1 MTIVLYIVLSVLLL
15 AMLIVLSVDL
25 EEPEVSQFELK
36 RRVKANNKL
45 AQLNLDRIKFQS
57 ELLSLRL
64 VSIIVMAIFQVT
76 ILIALFDWLTG
87 LVLSLILLFILI
99 NLSRFSPIKK
109 SSKVLYLKVET
120 KLINFI
126 KSRPNVVRLFRLNL
140 PTHTD
145 KPISSREELSHV
157 LARAKSILS
166 TEERSLI
173 TNGLVLDD
181 QSISTMMIVRD
192 KIPTIKHNEV
202 LGPLVLND
210 LHKTGERLFLVI
222 NKDLDHVLGILDI
235 SDQLVIGGQTE
246 TKKASDVMDRTLV
259 KIAGADS
266 IKQVLLGLIDAR
278 AQVAVVTNDQTTI
291 GVVYLHDIVNRLF
304 GRD

>member
-222 NKDLDHVLGILDI
+222 NKDLDHVLGTLDI

-259 KIAGADS
+259 KIAGTDS

>member
-36 RRVKANNKL
+36 RRIKTNNKS

-64 VSIIVMAIFQVT
+64 ILIIVMAIFQVT
-76 ILIALFDWLTG
+76 ILTALFGWLKG
-87 LVLSLILLFILI
+87 LFLSLLILLMLI
-99 NLSRFSPIKK
+99 NLSRTGFINKISATLY
-109 SSKVLYLKVET
+109 SKIEI

-126 KSRPNVVRLFRLNL
+126 KSKPNIVRLFRLNL
-140 PTHTD
+140 PIHTD
-145 KPISSREELSHV
+145 KPISSREELGHI
-157 LARAKSILS
+157 LAQTKSILS

>member
-1 MTIVLYIVLSVLLL
+1 MLYIVLSVLLL

>member
-1 MTIVLYIVLSVLLL
+1 
-15 AMLIVLSVDL
+15 
-25 EEPEVSQFELK
+25 
-36 RRVKANNKL
+36 
-45 AQLNLDRIKFQS
+45 
-57 ELLSLRL
+57 
-64 VSIIVMAIFQVT
+64 
-76 ILIALFDWLTG
+76 
-87 LVLSLILLFILI
+87 
-99 NLSRFSPIKK
+99 
-109 SSKVLYLKVET
+109 
-120 KLINFI
+120 
-126 KSRPNVVRLFRLNL
+126 
-140 PTHTD
+140 
-145 KPISSREELSHV
+145 
-157 LARAKSILS
+157 
-166 TEERSLI
+166 
-173 TNGLVLDD
+173 
-181 QSISTMMIVRD
+181 MMIVRD